1 MKHLKQF
8 ITLTSLIILTLL
20 SMPVS
25 AADNINIDK
34 DSIVCENCEKF
45 PGIENLKSFA
55 SDLNLKKIVN
65 KLDDLKKHLY
75 RPSLISKD
83 ISYLPYLKE
92 SKKGE
97 VVFWYTIL
105 EF

>member
-1 MKHLKQF
+1 MKHLGLF
-8 ITLTSLIILTLL
+8 TTLTSLTIFTLL
-20 SMPVS
+20 TIPVYAS
-25 AADNINIDK
+25 DDINNGK
-34 DSIVCENCEKF
+34 DSGVCEKCEKF
-45 PGIENLKSFA
+45 PGIENLKRLT
-55 SDLNLKKIVN
+55 SDLNLKIASKI
-65 KLDDLKKHLY
+65 DTLKKHLY

-92 SKKGE
+92 AKKGE